1 MTAHATELI
10 TPLTLREISG
20 NPVAVSMFEDVP
32 EFNVEHIALA
42 RWADVLVI
50 APATA
55 NIIGKIAN
63 GIADDMLTTTV
74 MATTAPILIAP
85 AMNSNMYMNPITQD
99 NMAKLKKFGYH
110 LIEPDSGY
118 LACGITGIG
127 RLPDPG
133 DIVDYIELLACQN
146 DLLKG
151 KKVIVTAGGTRE
163 PIDPVRFIGNH
174 SSGRMGFA
182 IAKAAVAA
190 GAEVTLVAGTTDNLK
205 TPVGLARRIDVNST
219 NDMKAAVESYYDDCD
234 LVIKAAA
241 VADYRAAHPAAD
253 KIKKNDDVLNL
264 EMTKNPDILYG
275 LGQHKT
281 HQVLVG
287 FAAER
292 RMSSNTVPRSFRKR
306 ISICSLPTT
315 SVLKAPASR
324 GRPILPPYC
333 FPTALRR
340 N

>member
-118 LACGITGIG
+118 L
-127 RLPDPG
+127 
-133 DIVDYIELLACQN
+133 
-146 DLLKG
+146 
-151 KKVIVTAGGTRE
+151 
-163 PIDPVRFIGNH
+163 
-174 SSGRMGFA
+174 
-182 IAKAAVAA
+182 
-190 GAEVTLVAGTTDNLK
+190 
-205 TPVGLARRIDVNST
+205 
-219 NDMKAAVESYYDDCD
+219 
-234 LVIKAAA
+234 
-241 VADYRAAHPAAD
+241 PAASPASVACL
-253 KIKKNDDVLNL
+253 IPA
-264 EMTKNPDILYG
+264 T
-275 LGQHKT
+275 
-281 HQVLVG
+281 
-287 FAAER
+287 
-292 RMSSNTVPRSFRKR
+292 SSITSNCWPVKM
-306 ISICSLPTT
+306 ICSRAKKL
-315 SVLKAPASR
+315 S
-324 GRPILPPYC
+324 
-333 FPTALRR
+333 
-340 N
+340 

>member
-151 KKVIVTAGGTRE
+151 KKL
-163 PIDPVRFIGNH
+163 
-174 SSGRMGFA
+174 S
-182 IAKAAVAA
+182 
-190 GAEVTLVAGTTDNLK
+190 
-205 TPVGLARRIDVNST
+205 
-219 NDMKAAVESYYDDCD
+219 
-234 LVIKAAA
+234 
-241 VADYRAAHPAAD
+241 
-253 KIKKNDDVLNL
+253 
-264 EMTKNPDILYG
+264 
-275 LGQHKT
+275 
-281 HQVLVG
+281 
-287 FAAER
+287 
-292 RMSSNTVPRSFRKR
+292 
-306 ISICSLPTT
+306 
-315 SVLKAPASR
+315 
-324 GRPILPPYC
+324 
-333 FPTALRR
+333 
-340 N
+340 

>member
-241 VADYRAAHPAAD
+241 VADYRAAQSGCD
-253 KIKKNDDVLNL
+253 KIKKNDDV
-264 EMTKNPDILYG
+264 
-275 LGQHKT
+275 
-281 HQVLVG
+281 
-287 FAAER
+287 
-292 RMSSNTVPRSFRKR
+292 
-306 ISICSLPTT
+306 
-315 SVLKAPASR
+315 
-324 GRPILPPYC
+324 
-333 FPTALRR
+333 
-340 N
+340 